1 MKKIMLT
8 LLLIPVFFTTAYAD
22 ELYEETTR
30 LTGAEIVETALD
42 DESRQISGEL
52 EIDGSYDFKSALER
66 LWSNAVLKAADKLK
80 YELKYG
86 LELTAI
92 SLLCSC
98 AAVFVKDNKMLPYI
112 NIVSCASA
120 SMIIAG
126 SFEGIINQASDA
138 LQMLSDYS
146 KAVLPAV
153 FTSAAACGAVSSS
166 AAKYAAVTIAIDII
180 MSAAQ
185 KFIIPMIYAYL
196 AICIARSIFD
206 NPLLASAAKM
216 TKWCATT
223 LMTMMT
229 LAFSSYISITG
240 VIAGSSDAVAVK
252 TARTIISNSLP
263 VVGGIIAD
271 ASGVVLSAASV
282 IKNSIGVFALI
293 SVCAICVGP
302 FVELSVKMLVFRAA
316 AAACDMLDG
325 GKLPGLINDVGNS
338 FSMLLGLVGCCG
350 IMLFIS
356 IMAAIKVV
364 TL

>member
-1 MKKIMLT
+1 MKR
-8 LLLIPVFFTTAYAD
+8 LLFILVLIPLFISCADAADIYA
-22 ELYEETTR
+22 
-30 LTGAEIVETALD
+30 ETARITDANAVEEALD
-42 DESRQISGEL
+42 SDTRQISGKL
-52 EIDGSYDFKSALER
+52 EIDGSYDYKSALKR
-66 LWSNAVLKAADKLK
+66 LWSDIVIKAADRLK

-86 LELTAI
+86 LELTVIA
-92 SLLCSC
+92 LLCSC
-98 AAVFVKDNKMLPYI
+98 AASFAQSSKIMPYI
-112 NIVSCASA
+112 NIVSCAAA
-120 SMIIAG
+120 SIIIAG

-138 LQMLSDYS
+138 LLMLSDYS
-146 KAVLPAV
+146 KAVLPAI
-153 FTSAAACGAVSSS
+153 FASAAACGAVGSS
-166 AAKYAAVTIAIDII
+166 AAKYAAVSIAIDII

-196 AICIARSIFD
+196 AICIVRSIFD
-206 NPLLASAAKM
+206 NPLLSAAARM
-216 TKWCATT
+216 SKWCATT

-240 VIAGSSDAVAVK
+240 LISGSTDVLAVK

-263 VVGGIIAD
+263 VVGGIISD
-271 ASGVVLSAASV
+271 ASAVVLSAASV

-293 SVCAICVGP
+293 SVCAMCAGP
-302 FVELSVKMLVFRAA
+302 FIELSVKMLVFRAA
-316 AAACDMLDG
+316 AAACDMLPG

-364 TL
+364 TV